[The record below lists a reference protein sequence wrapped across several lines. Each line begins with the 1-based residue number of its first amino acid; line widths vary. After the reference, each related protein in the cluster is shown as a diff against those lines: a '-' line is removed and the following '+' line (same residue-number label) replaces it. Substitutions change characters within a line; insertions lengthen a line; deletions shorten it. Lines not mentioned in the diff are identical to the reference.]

1 MIRLTEALTFVA
13 LVVVAI
19 GCNSEGT
26 GNGAAPATSQ
36 ASSDGHDHTGHEHA
50 DHDHSPAAMAKVKEA
65 LAKLSPEDAAAA
77 EKQHICPVSN
87 AMLGSMG
94 APQKVDVQGTP
105 VWICC
110 EGCRE
115 ELLANS
121 EKYVAKLK
129 SGTTP

>member
-1 MIRLTEALTFVA
+1 MIRSTAALTFVA

-19 GCNSEGT
+19 GCNSEGP
-26 GNGAAPATSQ
+26 GNGAAPVTGQ
-36 ASSDGHDHTGHEHA
+36 ASSDRHDHA
-50 DHDHSPAAMAKVKEA
+50 DHDHSPAAIAKVKEA

-77 EKQHICPVSN
+77 EKQHICPVSD